1 MRTVLA
7 RAAELQLPKEGKSCR
22 RMQEN
27 LSQYQVL
34 SLQCATGVVKAS
46 VVMDVWPERSV
57 LHFNVFVSM
66 QSRKNVVL

>member
-1 MRTVLA
+1 M
-7 RAAELQLPKEGKSCR
+7 ELQLPKEGKSCR
-22 RMQEN
+22 RMGEN

-34 SLQCATGVVKAS
+34 SLQCATGVVKQS

-57 LHFNVFVSM
+57 SHFNVFISM

>member
-22 RMQEN
+22 RMEEN
-27 LSQYQVL
+27 LSQYQAL
-34 SLQCATGVVKAS
+34 SLHCATGVVKES
-46 VVMDVWPERSV
+46 VVMGVWPERLAS
-57 LHFNVFVSM
+57 HFNVFVSV